1 MSTINSCNETYK
13 STQISVMEIFISKI
27 QFNTRF
33 FNNNFCHLNARKYIF
48 FYVHGLDIYMV
59 VSNMLCNQFVCVC
72 SVHVWILSMHKKNA
86 DSSPRVHLFH
96 VFFFPVCFVYFCP
109 DLEVLVWT
117 VRQTVPSQVTVAPK
131 HLSAAATAVGLDVC
145 MGEKVSFQV
154 TSLIKGSSAC
164 GAFVGR
170 LLFRFKASKGL
181 FLSIISHFDHE
192 YLFQNDNSCRF
203 ARFNMFCICT

>member
-1 MSTINSCNETYK
+1 MVLIFTGGVNAGHGHWLRSCPSWGATK
-13 STQISVMEIFISKI
+13 SHFKMCCGERVLIWRLSLSKKKKSRGLV
-27 QFNTRF
+27 FLRF
-33 FNNNFCHLNARKYIF
+33 AHCYFVSLSS
-48 FYVHGLDIYMV
+48 LV
-59 VSNMLCNQFVCVC
+59 VLM
-72 SVHVWILSMHKKNA
+72 WA
-86 DSSPRVHLFH
+86 
-96 VFFFPVCFVYFCP
+96 
-109 DLEVLVWT
+109 

-181 FLSIISHFDHE
+181 FPLIV
-192 YLFQNDNSCRF
+192 
-203 ARFNMFCICT
+203 

>member
-1 MSTINSCNETYK
+1 MVWKLDMAHGSAAVPLEMQPNPMHSKPCGSKRVLIWRLSLNKRNSRWL
-13 STQISVMEIFISKI
+13 VFL
-27 QFNTRF
+27 RF
-33 FNNNFCHLNARKYIF
+33 
-48 FYVHGLDIYMV
+48 VHCYFVSLSRLV
-59 VSNMLCNQFVCVC
+59 VLM
-72 SVHVWILSMHKKNA
+72 WA
-86 DSSPRVHLFH
+86 
-96 VFFFPVCFVYFCP
+96 
-109 DLEVLVWT
+109 

-181 FLSIISHFDHE
+181 FPLIVYSSRN
-192 YLFQNDNSCRF
+192 YRF
-203 ARFNMFCICT
+203 HSSK

>member
-1 MSTINSCNETYK
+1 MW
-13 STQISVMEIFISKI
+13 
-27 QFNTRF
+27 
-33 FNNNFCHLNARKYIF
+33 A
-48 FYVHGLDIYMV
+48 
-59 VSNMLCNQFVCVC
+59 
-72 SVHVWILSMHKKNA
+72 
-86 DSSPRVHLFH
+86 
-96 VFFFPVCFVYFCP
+96 
-109 DLEVLVWT
+109 

-181 FLSIISHFDHE
+181 LPLIVVV
-192 YLFQNDNSCRF
+192 
-203 ARFNMFCICT
+203 

>member
-1 MSTINSCNETYK
+1 MEQKQNECKYMMMYLFLKYNLTYFK
-13 STQISVMEIFISKI
+13 LMIVFRQLYN
-27 QFNTRF
+27 FNV
-33 FNNNFCHLNARKYIF
+33 RKQQQH
-48 FYVHGLDIYMV
+48 YVHGLDIYRWFE
-59 VSNMLCNQFVCVC
+59 SWTWPWLRCCPTWGASKSHSKRRC
-72 SVHVWILSMHKKNA
+72 SKRVLVWRLS
-86 DSSPRVHLFH
+86 
-96 VFFFPVCFVYFCP
+96 FFFLSQTVFLSIVILLSLSR
-109 DLEVLVWT
+109 LEVLMWA

-181 FLSIISHFDHE
+181 FPLIV
-192 YLFQNDNSCRF
+192 
-203 ARFNMFCICT
+203 

>member
-1 MSTINSCNETYK
+1 MQSIHVFAVSTFGYCPCIKKMMTPLIVSIC
-13 STQISVMEIFISKI
+13 FIGC
-27 QFNTRF
+27 F
-33 FNNNFCHLNARKYIF
+33 
-48 FYVHGLDIYMV
+48 
-59 VSNMLCNQFVCVC
+59 
-72 SVHVWILSMHKKNA
+72 
-86 DSSPRVHLFH
+86 
-96 VFFFPVCFVYFCP
+96 FFFPVYFVYFCP
-109 DLEVLVWT
+109 DLEVLVWA

-181 FLSIISHFDHE
+181 FLSII
-192 YLFQNDNSCRF
+192 
-203 ARFNMFCICT
+203 